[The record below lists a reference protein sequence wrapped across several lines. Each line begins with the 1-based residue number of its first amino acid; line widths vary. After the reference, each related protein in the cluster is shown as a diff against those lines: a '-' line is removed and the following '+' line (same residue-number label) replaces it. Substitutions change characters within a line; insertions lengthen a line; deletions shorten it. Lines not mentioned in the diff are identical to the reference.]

1 MEKNSSE
8 KNDKK
13 GKTPKE
19 KPFKHPSE
27 KDAHQGHGRIE
38 EDTKIGVQFRG
49 GNQGGGSYKKRNK

>member
-13 GKTPKE
+13 GKKSKE
-19 KPFKHPSE
+19 TAFEHPLE
-27 KDAHQGHGRIE
+27 KDLHQGHGRVD